1 MPLGATRAPSLYPT
15 VNASITRTAFGDPA
29 AAATM
34 GGSPWA
40 EGWEGSYEGRE
51 SLLYGMGRSALLVAG
66 AEATFRRC
74 EPLLR
79 SLAGGL
85 SYVGDQVG
93 AGMTVRRL
101 H

>member
-1 MPLGATRAPSLYPT
+1 
-15 VNASITRTAFGDPA
+15 
-29 AAATM
+29 M

-74 EPLLR
+74 ELLLR

-93 AGMTVRRL
+93 IGYDGSQAALRTYSERRAG
-101 H
+101 